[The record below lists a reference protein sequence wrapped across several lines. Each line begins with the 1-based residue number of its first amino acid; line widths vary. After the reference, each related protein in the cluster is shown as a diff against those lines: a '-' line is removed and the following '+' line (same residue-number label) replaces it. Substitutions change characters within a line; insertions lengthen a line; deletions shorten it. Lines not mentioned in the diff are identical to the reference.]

1 MKAKSIIEGLVL
13 LIATTSMYASPIT
26 GEQIMQKVYDRDTG
40 NNMQANLK
48 MEIMN
53 SRGQVRERDIIQVS
67 QEDQDGKEKK
77 LMFFLSP
84 ADVKDTGFLSISYP
98 DDRDDDQWIYLPA
111 LQRVKRIAAKNQNDS
126 FMGSDFTY
134 DDMGTRNPNKDVHTL
149 LGTRM
154 VNGQECY
161 IVESIPKVSNK
172 EFDKT
177 VTCIVK
183 DEWYGLN
190 KEYHYKGEIIREL
203 TINSLESIDGIYVI
217 TDMVMKNH
225 DKDTQ
230 TRITMHEVS
239 FDNNLDST
247 IFTDRQL
254 KMGPRF

>member
-1 MKAKSIIEGLVL
+1 MKAKRIIGGLIL
-13 LIATTSMYASPIT
+13 LIATTSMYANTIT
-26 GEQIMQKVYDRDTG
+26 GEQIMRNVYDRDTG

-53 SRGQVRERDIIQVS
+53 SRGQIRERDIIQVS
-67 QEDQDGKEKK
+67 QEDQDGIEKK

-111 LQRVKRIAAKNQNDS
+111 LKRVKRIAAKNQNDS

-149 LGTRM
+149 LGTSM
-154 VNGQECY
+154 IDGKECY

-172 EFDKT
+172 EFDRT
-177 VTCIVK
+177 VTYIVK

-190 KEYHYKGEIIREL
+190 KEYHYKGEMIREL
-203 TINSLESIDGIYVI
+203 TINSLESINGIYVI

-225 DKDTQ
+225 DKGTQ
-230 TRITMHEVS
+230 TRITMSAVS
-239 FDNNLDST
+239 FDNDLDSD
-247 IFTDRQL
+247 IFSDRQL